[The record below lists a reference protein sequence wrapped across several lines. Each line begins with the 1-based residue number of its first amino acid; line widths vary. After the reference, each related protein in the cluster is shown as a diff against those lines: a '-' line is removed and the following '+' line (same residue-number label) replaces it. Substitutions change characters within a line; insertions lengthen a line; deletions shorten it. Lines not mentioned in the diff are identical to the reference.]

1 MSSTPDQPGPPVRND
16 AYAVLRNPNLA
27 RYLFGRFVA
36 TAGHQMFAMAVG
48 WEIFERTH
56 SALAL
61 GLVGLT
67 LIVPMFLFTLPAGHL
82 ADNHSRKRIVIIT
95 VAIIAAANIG
105 LSLISYHQA
114 PVPWIYVCL
123 FVASS
128 ARTFMG
134 AAMASFLPQLVERQ
148 HFNRA
153 VTWNTG
159 LFHLSS
165 IIGPILGGVLIGA
178 SGHQAWPI
186 YAINTLAAL
195 FFCVMLAGVHVKVS
209 AALKQKMT
217 FQNLL
222 TGFNFVFSTRIVLG
236 IITLDMFAVL
246 LGGSTALLPVFAKE
260 ILHVGPRALG
270 LLQSALPLGAVLCSF
285 YLAHRPPL
293 QKAGRS
299 LLWAVVSFGIATI
312 AFGVSK
318 WFWFSFAMLFACGLA
333 DNVSVVVR
341 HTLVQMLTPD
351 EKRGRVSAVNNL
363 FIGTSNELGEFES
376 GSVAHLL
383 GPVMGNTIAVG
394 AMLSV
399 VVGGVGT
406 IAVVGAV
413 ALLFPEIRRF
423 GRIDF
428 VVKS

>member
-1 MSSTPDQPGPPVRND
+1 MSSSPEQPNPPSP
-16 AYAVLRNPNLA
+16 YEVLRNANLV
-27 RYLFGRFVA
+27 RYLIGRFIA
-36 TAGHQMFAMAVG
+36 TSGHLMFVMAVG
-48 WEIFERTH
+48 WEIYERTG

-67 LIVPMFLFTLPAGHL
+67 MIVPMFVLTLPAGHL
-82 ADNHSRKRIVIIT
+82 ADNHSRRHIIMVN
-95 VAIIAAANIG
+95 VAIIGLANAG
-105 LSLISYHQA
+105 LTLISANQA
-114 PVPWIYVCL
+114 PVPLIYVCL
-123 FVASS
+123 FVASA

-134 AAMASFLPQLVERQ
+134 AAMASFLPQLVERRD
-148 HFNRA
+148 FSRA

-159 LFHLSS
+159 LFHLSA
-165 IIGPILGGVLIGA
+165 ILGPILGGVLISA
-178 SGHQAWPI
+178 FGHKAWPV
-186 YAINTLAAL
+186 YAVNTCATLS
-195 FFCVMLAGVHVKVS
+195 FCLLLGTVHVK
-209 AALKQKMT
+209 AAAIVKQKLT

-222 TGFNFVFSTRIVLG
+222 TGFNFVFSTRIILG
-236 IITLDMFAVL
+236 IITMDMFAVL

-260 ILHVGPRALG
+260 ILHVGPRSLG
-270 LLQSALPLGAVLCSF
+270 LLQSALPLGAVLCSI

-299 LLWAVVSFGIATI
+299 LFLAVACFGLATI

-318 WFWFSFAMLFACGLA
+318 WFWFSFAMLLICGLV

-383 GPVMGNTIAVG
+383 GPAIGNTIAVG

-406 IAVVGAV
+406 LAVVGVV
-413 ALLFPEIRRF
+413 AWFWPEIRRF
-423 GRIDF
+423 GRLDEF
-428 VVKS
+428 

>member
-1 MSSTPDQPGPPVRND
+1 MSSSPEQPSPSNP
-16 AYAVLRNPNLA
+16 YEVLRNPNLV
-27 RYLFGRFVA
+27 RYLLGRFIAVS
-36 TAGHQMFAMAVG
+36 GHQMFVMAVG

-61 GLVGLT
+61 GFVGLT
-67 LIVPMFLFTLPAGHL
+67 MIVPMFLLTLPAGHF
-82 ADNHSRKRIVIIT
+82 ADNHNRRNIIIVTVSIIGASN
-95 VAIIAAANIG
+95 VG
-105 LSLISYHQA
+105 LALISASQA
-114 PVPWIYVCL
+114 PVPLIYLCL
-123 FVASS
+123 FVSS
-128 ARTFMG
+128 AARTFMG
-134 AAMASFLPQLVERQ
+134 AAMASFLPQLVERRD
-148 HFNRA
+148 FSRA

-165 IIGPILGGVLIGA
+165 IIGPILGGLLISA
-178 SGHQAWPI
+178 FHHQAWPI
-186 YAINTLAAL
+186 YGLNTLASL
-195 FFCVMLAGVHVKVS
+195 TFCVLLGTVHVKTTPI
-209 AALKQKMT
+209 AKQKLT
-217 FQNLL
+217 LQNLL
-222 TGFNFVFSTRIVLG
+222 TGFNFVFSTRIILG

-270 LLQSALPLGAVLCSF
+270 LLQSALPLGAVLCSIF
-285 YLAHRPPL
+285 LAHRPPL

-299 LLWAVVSFGIATI
+299 LFVAVACFGLATI

-318 WFWFSFAMLFACGLA
+318 WFWFSFAMLLVCGLV

-383 GPVMGNTIAVG
+383 GPAIGNSIAVG

-406 IAVVGAV
+406 LVVVGAV
-413 ALLFPEIRRF
+413 AFFWPEIRRY
-423 GRIDF
+423 GRLDQF
-428 VVKS
+428 